1 MELDAGIGEIDE
13 EEEEEEEENE
23 FVSPSGGVGGG
34 VRLGG
39 GGGARAR
46 PSEFRASNPLQF
58 AAAASKRISFAM
70 SASTDPSDAN
80 LRGKSGVVINKL
92 TSDLKWVERRLFFD
106 DTVDAPRGALR
117 ISTQKMSGS
126 DMKIPLASIAYVQ
139 VGSEELA
146 EEHRDLVEPLK
157 TMNSSPA
164 SLFIS
169 AGDLSV
175 RIRLPDEEAAASL
188 AEEIR
193 ELALRKVLG

>member
-1 MELDAGIGEIDE
+1 M
-13 EEEEEEEENE
+13 
-23 FVSPSGGVGGG
+23 
-34 VRLGG
+34 
-39 GGGARAR
+39 
-46 PSEFRASNPLQF
+46 Q
-58 AAAASKRISFAM
+58 
-70 SASTDPSDAN
+70 
-80 LRGKSGVVINKL
+80 
-92 TSDLKWVERRLFFD
+92 
-106 DTVDAPRGALR
+106 
-117 ISTQKMSGS
+117 STQKVLAPET
-126 DMKIPLASIAYVQ
+126 KIPLASIAYVQ